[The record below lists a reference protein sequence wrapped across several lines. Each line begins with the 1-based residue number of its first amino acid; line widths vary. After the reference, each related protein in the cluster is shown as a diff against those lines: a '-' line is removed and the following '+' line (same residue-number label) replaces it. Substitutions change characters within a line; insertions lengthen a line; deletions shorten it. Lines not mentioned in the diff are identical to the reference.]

1 MSVLEEEFSWN
12 RAARGLHLY
21 RGRWRSWAHRPSP
34 SLARPV
40 PACDGQSPFTVHV
53 PCSLQMYPEL
63 QITNVMEANQPVSV
77 DNWCR
82 RGEKQ
87 CKSHVVIPFKCLG
100 EPPGASGCLS
110 ASQGPRSHVFFSFWK
125 KIFLNYKKMFNFY
138 FLAMLHSI
146 MGPYLP
152 DQGLNPCPPALEGEV
167 LTTGLPW
174 KSLTFHLLSAHSEIA
189 SSAKK
194 PRAVGIHRGPLNTRS
209 FLALIGDSSGH
220 SLCLSH
226 CGHPLT
232 SQDEPSLQPWVSA
245 LPSERPSF
253 VHIESLKWL
262 LTALACIGLQQPE
275 GWYSGPLNSPTHF
288 AEVLYRRPDQTP
300 C

>member
-1 MSVLEEEFSWN
+1 
-12 RAARGLHLY
+12 
-21 RGRWRSWAHRPSP
+21 
-34 SLARPV
+34 
-40 PACDGQSPFTVHV
+40 
-53 PCSLQMYPEL
+53 
-63 QITNVMEANQPVSV
+63 
-77 DNWCR
+77 
-82 RGEKQ
+82 
-87 CKSHVVIPFKCLG
+87 
-100 EPPGASGCLS
+100 
-110 ASQGPRSHVFFSFWK
+110 
-125 KIFLNYKKMFNFY
+125 MFNFY

-232 SQDEPSLQPWVSA
+232 SQDEPSLQP
-245 LPSERPSF
+245 
-253 VHIESLKWL
+253 
-262 LTALACIGLQQPE
+262 
-275 GWYSGPLNSPTHF
+275 
-288 AEVLYRRPDQTP
+288 
-300 C
+300 